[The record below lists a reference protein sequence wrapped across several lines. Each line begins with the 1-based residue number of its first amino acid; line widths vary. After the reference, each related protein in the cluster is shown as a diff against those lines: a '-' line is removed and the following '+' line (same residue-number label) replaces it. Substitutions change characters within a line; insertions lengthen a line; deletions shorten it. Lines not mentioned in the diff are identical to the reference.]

1 MKKLLILLLF
11 PILMF
16 GQTQFSFN
24 CTTSTSTVT
33 MSGELEDGNPSSAK
47 LSANTKK
54 IIETAPTG
62 FSHDYIRDNEHKHTL
77 SIRNQNYTA
86 GFYYT
91 DTFISGSPITL
102 EKGNEIAMPHGSYY
116 ASSEDGLGIQNDI
129 LQYKPHETNVSFT
142 VPTNGPVILKATSPY
157 ILLILGTTGY
167 SSVTLSSETETVDF
181 NVGQGYHYIYAKEG
195 TYKYTATLENGTNV
209 VKSTTINGGNYVT
222 LDPNNDPDPDA
233 TLGFDDSTINGWF
246 EEDNSPGYYMY
257 LVNGAQTKRGYEQY
271 DVNTEQCYFYSYESN
286 SGYVVREIVSDQEVY
301 LGYSDSSWKYLYNKV
316 DINNIGAISREDND
330 IISQALSDDWISRN
344 IGTYKVTSEY
354 INYYSE
360 EVDSNGNHFSTGY
373 TNENISYEMYLEIIS
388 TTEINIYLKNGTCYD
403 GIISTLPTNE
413 EIKNLISFATNVYE
427 YSSGVQIN
435 NYSADE
441 VTGIDREFIWLTRSS
456 TYNQND
462 RCDPSYVISL
472 RQDQYELEIESH
484 YHNEGTEDEW
494 LHEFYAHNRQGLQKT
509 YNFEKVNDL
518 TLNYCN

>member
-16 GQTQFSFN
+16 GQVFSFE
-24 CTTSTSTVT
+24 CITSTSTVT
-33 MSGELEDGNPSSAK
+33 MSGELEDGNSSSAK
-47 LSANTKK
+47 SNINTNKT
-54 IIETAPTG
+54 IETAPTG

-77 SIRNQNYTA
+77 SIRNENYTA

-167 SSVTLSSETETVDF
+167 SNVTLSNEIETVDF
-181 NVGQGYHYIYAKEG
+181 NIGQGYHYIYAKEG
-195 TYKYTATLENGTNV
+195 TYKYTATLENGTNI
-209 VKSTTINGGNYVT
+209 VKSTTVNGGNYVT
-222 LDPNNDPDPDA
+222 LDPNNDPSPDA
-233 TLGFDDSTINGWF
+233 SLGFDDSTINGWF
-246 EEDNSPGYYMY
+246 EEDRSPGYYKY

-286 SGYVVREIVSDQEVY
+286 SGYVVKEIVSDQEIY

-316 DINNIGAISREDND
+316 DINNIGAISGEDND
-330 IISQALSDDWISRN
+330 KLNQALSEDWVSRN

-354 INYYSE
+354 IRYYSD
-360 EVDSNGNHFSTGY
+360 EVDQNGNHLQTGY
-373 TNENISYEMYLEIIS
+373 FNENINYEMYLEIIS
-388 TTEINIYLKNGTCYD
+388 DTEINVYLKNGNCYD
-403 GIISTLPTNE
+403 GITSTLPTND
-413 EIKNLISFATNVYE
+413 EIKNVFDLASNVHE
-427 YSSGVQIN
+427 YSTAIYIN
-435 NYSADE
+435 NYSYDNN
-441 VTGIDREFIWLTRSS
+441 GINYEHIYLNRTSV
-456 TYNQND
+456 YNEND
-462 RCDPSYVISL
+462 RCDPTLYISL
-472 RQDQYELEIESH
+472 RQSKYQLEPRT
-484 YHNEGTEDEW
+484 YTYNEGTEDEW
-494 LHEFYAHNRQGLQKT
+494 TSTWFHHTQIGIQKEFI
-509 YNFEKVNDL
+509 FEKVNDL
-518 TLNYCN
+518 NLNYCN